1 MNRMLPIGFFLAA
14 TIGFSGTTPAAA
26 ATSPAQQEIQHVVDA
41 FQTAIVAKDGKTLGG
56 LFLSQGGAW
65 FTVLSDDSYA
75 RMKARFPKAPKY
87 KQGSYTEFVEMVA
100 TSKEA
105 MQEKFSNVRIDTDG
119 AVASVYFDFVFLL
132 NGAENNRGSETWH
145 LIKTDDGW
153 KITSMTYSANLP
165 PKS

>member
-1 MNRMLPIGFFLAA
+1 MNRTLPIGLFLAVAIGFPCATLAA
-14 TIGFSGTTPAAA
+14 TAA
-26 ATSPAQQEIQHVVDA
+26 SSAQQDIQHVVDA

-56 LFLSQGGAW
+56 LFLPQGGAW

-75 RMKARFPKAPKY
+75 RIKAKSPSAPKY
-87 KQGSYTEFVEMVA
+87 KQGSYTEFVQMVA

-105 MQEKFSNVRIDTDG
+105 MEEKFSNVRIDTDG

-132 NGAENNRGSETWH
+132 NGAQNNRGSETWH

-165 PKS
+165 PKG